1 MPEDLDEIIVETVLH
16 GSVQRVTAMDPASL
30 VEVVF
35 QAPRGADQSTIV
47 QLARQKLAWRIAK
60 EKQPSKPGDGRGG
73 ILA

>member
-16 GSVQRVTAMDPASL
+16 GSAQRVTAMDPASL

-35 QAPRGADQSTIV
+35 QAPRGADQRSIV
-47 QLARQKLAWRIAK
+47 QLARQKLAWQIAK
-60 EKQPSKPGDGRGG
+60 EKQPSKPSDDRGG